1 MEQLERFLLI
11 ASGDDLAGTL
21 SNPGA
26 QVRLR
31 MQLEFLSIQALHL
44 GACQQCV
51 PCFRSSSNRVVRSV
65 VAESLASDGG
75 VLCWWALTLCWVVR
89 FGPPASAGA

>member
-31 MQLEFLSIQALHL
+31 MQLQFLSI
-44 GACQQCV
+44 
-51 PCFRSSSNRVVRSV
+51 
-65 VAESLASDGG
+65 
-75 VLCWWALTLCWVVR
+75 
-89 FGPPASAGA
+89 